1 MYLQSVLLHSIAPSS
16 DRYKSACS
24 EYNVKRVLG
33 RHVCLQS
40 LKGSLCG
47 YVQYVQAGLCG
58 CVRGGTGRSVW
69 VCPWAYRQVCVG
81 VSIDVQAG
89 LCVGVSMDVQ
99 AGLCGCVH

>member
-1 MYLQSVLLHSIAPSS
+1 MGMYSMYRQVCVGVSI
-16 DRYKSACS
+16 D
-24 EYNVKRVLG
+24 
-33 RHVCLQS
+33 
-40 LKGSLCG
+40 
-47 YVQYVQAGLCG
+47 VQAGLCG